1 MNNFWIAIY
10 MMLAIMVIFLMP
22 TAIYVYE
29 SDEEKSLVIFLFIII
44 CLVGVDFQ
52 TLLCDFFRNLHAY
65 RRCVDFVYFVGLFK
79 ICRDPRDH
87 CIENYQLYGIL

>member
-29 SDEEKSLVIFLFIII
+29 SDEEKP
-44 CLVGVDFQ
+44 
-52 TLLCDFFRNLHAY
+52 
-65 RRCVDFVYFVGLFK
+65 FV
-79 ICRDPRDH
+79 R
-87 CIENYQLYGIL
+87 